1 MQEEVETSACDAVAG
16 ILFIFIFCIF
26 GDLSP
31 ARSVFSSC

>member
-16 ILFIFIFCIF
+16 ILFIFIF